1 MLLLGPSK
9 SSCQN
14 TTTTAARRGNSA
26 CARARNQRNVFCAS
40 RADPRTCAMSFT
52 PWSHSKTSTHLSSAR
67 PSAQVASAVVSP
79 PLAPLTSVACFPD
92 PQNTGQ
98 TRRGSS
104 RFSQIRSR
112 GQLLVVP
119 LRAVVVPARRRA
131 ARETTVVVNSATAA
145 GLQDAALPGF
155 CGGTGPGGAETFVGP
170 APARATEDVVDPACQ
185 ICGPAALVRADGVRA
200 ARQPEPQGLVVVQ
213 GVGLRAPPVLLD
225 YARRWT
231 WR

>member
-1 MLLLGPSK
+1 
-9 SSCQN
+9 
-14 TTTTAARRGNSA
+14 
-26 CARARNQRNVFCAS
+26 
-40 RADPRTCAMSFT
+40 MSFT

-112 GQLLVVP
+112 GQLWLCHCAP
-119 LRAVVVPARRRA
+119 SSSQRA
-131 ARETTVVVNSATAA
+131 AVARNDGGELSHGGGSLRTQRSQA
-145 GLQDAALPGF
+145 F

-170 APARATEDVVDPACQ
+170 APRARPRTSSTQRVKFVAQPPSSVPTACEPPVNPNRR
-185 ICGPAALVRADGVRA
+185 GWLLFKASAMRA
-200 ARQPEPQGLVVVQ
+200 AS
-213 GVGLRAPPVLLD
+213 AS
-225 YARRWT
+225 
-231 WR
+231 